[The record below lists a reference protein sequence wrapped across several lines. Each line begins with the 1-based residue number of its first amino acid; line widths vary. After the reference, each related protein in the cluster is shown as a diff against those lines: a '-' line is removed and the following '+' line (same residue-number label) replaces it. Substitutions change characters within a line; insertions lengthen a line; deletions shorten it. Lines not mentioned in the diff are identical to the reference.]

1 MNTSLNQVGYGER
14 LYQVQANGANGNTIS
29 QAGRS
34 AVRANGQTNGVFSAE
49 ATYLRQPSSEVDTSS
64 QRSEYGEGGSEGA
77 SDPEYNDGSQAS
89 DDAVSLVAESIH
101 TVTGSIGSRSDIALQ
116 GAIYRSLAAIQILA
130 RGIEVAGEGLGED
143 AARVV
148 GARVARSL
156 ESSAQIGQRG
166 FQRPVAGSDEATE

>member
-1 MNTSLNQVGYGER
+1 MNEPLRQAER
-14 LYQVQANGANGNTIS
+14 GDGAYWVEANGDNGNPVS

-49 ATYLRQPSSEVDTSS
+49 STYLRQPSSEVDTSS
-64 QRSEYGEGGSEGA
+64 QRSEYGGGGSEGA

-89 DDAVSLVAESIH
+89 DDATSRVTESIH
-101 TVTGSIGSRSDIALQ
+101 TVTGSIGNRSDIALQ
-116 GAIYRSLAAIQILA
+116 GVIYRSLAAIQILA

-166 FQRPVAGSDEATE
+166 FQRPVARSDEATE